1 MEQLIE
7 AFGIDARLILIQ
19 VVNFGLLMAIL
30 TYFLYKPV
38 LKILAQRE
46 EKIAQG
52 VKDAEEAGKAK
63 AEATE
68 EKRVVIAAANKEA
81 EAMTA
86 RAKDHAVVKAD
97 EILATAQAKAEQVA
111 RDAVL
116 RSEEVKAQALKES
129 EAEIAKLAVLAAER
143 VLKDRVSAS

>member
-1 MEQLIE
+1 MEQLIH

-19 VVNFGLLMAIL
+19 VVNFGLLMAVL
-30 TYFLYKPV
+30 TYFLYKPILKV
-38 LKILAQRE
+38 LAERQ

-68 EKRVVIAAANKEA
+68 EKKIVIAAANKEA

-86 RAKDHAVVKAD
+86 RAKEHAVVKAD
-97 EILATAQAKAEQVA
+97 EILATAQAKAEQTA
-111 RDAVL
+111 KDALL
-116 RSEEVKAQALKES
+116 RSEEIKAAALKES
-129 EAEIAKLAVLAAER
+129 EAEIAKLAVLAAEK
-143 VLKDRVSAS
+143 VLKERTV

>member
-1 MEQLIE
+1 MEQLIH

-38 LKILAQRE
+38 LKVLAERQ

-68 EKRVVIAAANKEA
+68 EKKLVIATANKEA
-81 EAMTA
+81 EAMTS
-86 RAKDHAVVKAD
+86 RAKEHAVVKAD
-97 EILATAQAKAEQVA
+97 EIVAAAQVKAGQVA
-111 RDAVL
+111 KDASL
-116 RSEEVKAQALKES
+116 RAEEMKAAALKES
-129 EAEIAKLAVLAAER
+129 EAEIAKLAILAAEK
-143 VLKDRVSAS
+143 VLKERTS